1 MPNGH
6 LVVLPRTLKV
16 GLLSG
21 QIKDSD
27 LTVEE
32 FIDCFN
38 VGEE

>member
-6 LVVLPRTLKV
+6 LVVLPMYVKV
-16 GLLSG
+16 GLLER

-32 FIDCFN
+32 FIEYL
-38 VGEE
+38 GR